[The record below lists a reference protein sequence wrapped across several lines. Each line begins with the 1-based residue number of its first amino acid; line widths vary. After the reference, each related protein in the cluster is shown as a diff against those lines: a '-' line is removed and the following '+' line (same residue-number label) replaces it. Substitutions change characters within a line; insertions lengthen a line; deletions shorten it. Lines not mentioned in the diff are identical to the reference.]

1 MAILAFMK
9 GGMLIA
15 VAMLSLVA
23 GTWLAVRSCKGDVCC
38 TLFPKIVGYAV
49 VIISI
54 LLILCGANRVLFGPA
69 YHHWKDGR
77 GGYGMMGPKGMMMF
91 EHMSPEERAKMMKDH
106 PMMKGMKD
114 EGTRGKRKRK

>member
-9 GGMLIA
+9 GGLLIA

-49 VIISI
+49 VVVSI

-77 GGYGMMGPKGMMMF
+77 GGYGMRGPKGMMF
-91 EHMSPEERAKMMKDH
+91 EKMSAEERAKMMKDH
-106 PMMKGMKD
+106 PMMKGMMEEED
-114 EGTRGKRKRK
+114 RGKRKRK